1 MDLTADFWASSVFWR
16 IAVGVFGAFCVMLGH
31 RLYRRGM
38 RRSGEIDVVAVRWEG
53 KSVSAM
59 KLKHAAPG
67 VAVAMLGCLIVAV
80 MALSFG
86 PMRAVPGMP
95 GLAMTVAS
103 GPEIGPLRRPVLATA
118 PNPGLTFQSL
128 MDLGRE
134 QDRLG
139 ETGDAMD
146 YYGSALSVPGIS
158 STEAAAAIDRLA
170 TLHRRQGMTVQAL
183 TLARLSV
190 KMAPKNASYFH
201 TLALALEANGEV
213 EGARAALEHA
223 AELDPR
229 YAPDLGRL
237 LKRLQ

>member
-31 RLYRRGM
+31 RLYRRGI
-38 RRSGEIDVVAVRWEG
+38 RRSGDIDVVAVRWEG

-59 KLKHAAPG
+59 KMRHAAPG

-80 MALSFG
+80 TALPFA
-86 PMRAVPGMP
+86 PMRAVPGLP
-95 GLAMTVAS
+95 MTVAS
-103 GPEIGPLRRPVLATA
+103 GPDVAPVSRRDAA
-118 PNPGLTFQSL
+118 PSVHAGLTFRSL
-128 MDLGRE
+128 MDLGLE
-134 QDRLG
+134 QQRVG
-139 ETGDAMD
+139 EFRNAVD
-146 YYGSALSVPGIS
+146 YYGRALSVPGIT
-158 STEAAAAIDRLA
+158 STEAASAIDRLA
-170 TLHRRQGMTVQAL
+170 TLYRREGMTMQAA

-201 TLALALEANGEV
+201 TLALALEANGEG